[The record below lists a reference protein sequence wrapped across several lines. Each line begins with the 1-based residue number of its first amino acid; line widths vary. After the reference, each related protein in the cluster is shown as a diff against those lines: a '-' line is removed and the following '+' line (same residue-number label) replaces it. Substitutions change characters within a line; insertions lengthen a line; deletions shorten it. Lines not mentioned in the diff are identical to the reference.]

1 MSGNTSPSLE
11 TWVAWYH
18 SAVSLP
24 SPLMGGVRLPSL
36 GGCLCVHSLTYKLT
50 EVTVDQMDPDADGL
64 IKWSVIRP
72 PTLAD
77 ISCEG

>member
-1 MSGNTSPSLE
+1 
-11 TWVAWYH
+11 
-18 SAVSLP
+18 
-24 SPLMGGVRLPSL
+24 MGGGMLLCV
-36 GGCLCVHSLTYKLT
+36 GVCLCVYSLTYKLT
-50 EVTVDQMDPDADGL
+50 EVTVDQMDPDVDGL